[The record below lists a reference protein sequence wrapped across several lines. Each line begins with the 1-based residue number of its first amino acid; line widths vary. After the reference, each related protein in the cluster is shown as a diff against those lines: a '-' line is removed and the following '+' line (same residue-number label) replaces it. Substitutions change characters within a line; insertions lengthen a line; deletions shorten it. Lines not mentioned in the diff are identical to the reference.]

1 MPSLVES
8 SRCLLRTVMPPA
20 AYRSLARRYG
30 AWSSARRIGFA
41 EYRRLREVAT
51 ADPGEP
57 PVRFHPPALVHPV
70 LLRPGT
76 TDALVFESNLAREAY
91 ACVPRTIAPQLIV
104 DAGANVGFASAYFLS
119 RFPNARLVALEPEP
133 ANFALATK
141 NLAPYGQRVTLL
153 PQALWHERT
162 VLRVRPAPRED
173 SARVEPGDGSG
184 DDCASIDPTSLLELA
199 GVSRIDLFK
208 IDIEGAEVELF
219 RHAPE
224 RWIEKTDIIV
234 MEIHGRRACEV
245 VYSIMSRHP
254 FCAQQ
259 HRDLHVFVRARRTR
273 ASATGDAGR

>member
-8 SRCLLRTVMPPA
+8 SRRLLRTAMPAA

-30 AWSSARRIGFA
+30 AWSSARRIGFS

-51 ADPGEP
+51 ADPAAP
-57 PVRFHPPALVHPV
+57 PVRFHPPMLAHPV

-91 ACVPRTIAPQLIV
+91 ACVRGTIEPQLIV

-119 RFPNARLVALEPEP
+119 RFPNARVLALEPEP
-133 ANFALATK
+133 ANLALATR
-141 NLAPYGQRVTLL
+141 NLAPYGPRVTLL
-153 PQALWHERT
+153 PYALWHERT
-162 VLRVRPAPRED
+162 VLRVCAGPRED

-184 DDCASIDPTSLLELA
+184 DGCVSIDPSSLLELVGA
-199 GVSRIDLFK
+199 SRIDLFK

-234 MEIHGRRACEV
+234 MEIHGRRAREV
-245 VYSIMSRHP
+245 VYSVMSRHR
-254 FCAQQ
+254 FDTRQ